1 MKTIEQL
8 IEEIKTSDAL
18 KKDLAEALAK
28 KDKAALEAFLKDNG
42 CDVSIEEAK
51 QFLQE
56 KSAEMQKNGELSEA
70 ELEQVAG
77 GTDVVMTVVTTILA
91 TGGITISGM
100 LGAAYS
106 YSC

>member
-8 IEEIKTSDAL
+8 FEEIKTSDAL
-18 KKDLAEALAK
+18 KKDLATVLAK

-42 CDVSIEEAK
+42 CEASIEEAK

-56 KSAEMQKNGELSEA
+56 KSAEIQKNGELSEA

-77 GTDVVMTVVTTILA
+77 GSETVLITLGVGYAAFMGGA
-91 TGGITISGM
+91 TVAM
-100 LGAAYS
+100 AACS
-106 YSC
+106 D

>member
-8 IEEIKTSDAL
+8 LEEVKASDVL
-18 KKDLAEALAK
+18 KKDLADALAK

-42 CDVSIEEAK
+42 CEASIEEAK

-77 GTDVVMTVVTTILA
+77 GSEMVIVTLGVGYAAFMGGATVA
-91 TGGITISGM
+91 M
-100 LGAAYS
+100 AACS
-106 YSC
+106 E